1 MKKILMGFTVLLLG
15 LGLSGCLSTDE
26 LSAFER
32 IAGTQMT
39 TINRFDDISPLQLND
54 QMVNQLNTT
63 QSVTLSMTLDT
74 SNELTNREKID
85 NIVLLYQNIS
95 SARTRNV
102 TLGLEIKDLWAM
114 TKENVDLFKAS
125 ELTLTEADKTIIT
138 DYKVVLRIEGLLV
151 KDTIGDIQVL
161 VQEIK
166 DNFDLEHLDLITTN
180 FEQILEILTLRYDFM
195 ILLQSSVT
203 DVNNIILTYLV

>member
-1 MKKILMGFTVLLLG
+1 MGFTVLLLG

-114 TKENVDLFKAS
+114 TKENVNLFKAS